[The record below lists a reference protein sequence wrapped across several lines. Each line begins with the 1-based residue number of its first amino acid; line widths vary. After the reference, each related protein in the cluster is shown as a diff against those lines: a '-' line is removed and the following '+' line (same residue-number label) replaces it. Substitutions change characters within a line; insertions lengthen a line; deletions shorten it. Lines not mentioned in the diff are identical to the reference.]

1 MAEPASYSREPMPND
16 AVLREH
22 LIKLLEGGQAH
33 ATLDGAVKGFPLDQV
48 GVRPKGLPYSAW
60 ELLEHMRIAQEDIL
74 RFSISGEHESPK
86 WPEGYW
92 PTSPA
97 PEKASHWARSLK
109 AVRNDLAEF
118 QALVRDTKRDLH
130 RKCPWGDGQTLLRE
144 ALLIADHNSYHI
156 GQLVLVRRLLGVWP
170 K

>member
-1 MAEPASYSREPMPND
+1 MAND
-16 AVLREH
+16 TALREH
-22 LIKLLEGGQAH
+22 LVKLLEGGSAH
-33 ATLDGAVKGFPLDQV
+33 ATFDSAVNKFPGDRI
-48 GVRPKGLPYSAW
+48 GVRPKGMPYSAW

-74 RFSISGEHESPK
+74 RFSISAEHESPK

-92 PTSPA
+92 PASPA
-97 PEKASHWARSLK
+97 PEKQSHWARSVK
-109 AVRNDLAEF
+109 AIRKDLAEF
-118 QALVRDTKRDLH
+118 QALVRNPKQDLY
-130 RKCPWGDGQTLLRE
+130 RKFPWGDGQTLLRE